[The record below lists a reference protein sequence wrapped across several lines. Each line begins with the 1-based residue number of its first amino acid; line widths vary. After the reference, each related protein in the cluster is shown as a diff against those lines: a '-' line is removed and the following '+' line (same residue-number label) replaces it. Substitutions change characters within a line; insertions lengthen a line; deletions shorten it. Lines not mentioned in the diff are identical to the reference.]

1 MIEYSVRISLPDAK
15 TAADMLLWLDR
26 EHLAAVCAAG
36 ALDARVVR
44 LDPPSSGEGGGEGS
58 GGQGV
63 TLVAR
68 YRFAS
73 RAAFARYER
82 EHAPRLRAEG
92 LARFPPEAGVRYDR
106 SIADIVAEAPTSF
119 AG

>member
-15 TAADMLLWLDR
+15 AATAMLLWLDT
-26 EHLAAVCAAG
+26 EHLAEVCAAG
-36 ALDARVVR
+36 AMDARVVR
-44 LDPPSSGEGGGEGS
+44 LDPPQAATGS
-58 GGQGV
+58 DSDV

-73 RAAFARYER
+73 RAAFAKYEQ

-92 LARFPPEAGVRYDR
+92 LARFPPESGVRYSR
-106 SIADIVAEAPTSF
+106 TVADIVAEAPTSF
-119 AG
+119 